1 MQVIFIKDLRKQ
13 GKKGEIKEVKSGY
26 AENFLIKQGYAI
38 PLNQQN
44 LRNLQHENQKI
55 EEEDQKNKEL
65 ALKEKEKLEKI
76 ELEFKVKTGKD
87 DRVFGSISPKQ
98 IKEELLKKDIKVE
111 KRQIKLDNNIVSLG
125 YHKVKIELYKKVEAE
140 IKVHVVKQR

>member
-44 LRNLQHENQKI
+44 LRNLQHENKKI

-111 KRQIKLDNNIVSLG
+111 KREIKLDNNIVSLG

-140 IKVHVVKQR
+140 IKVHVVK

>member
-44 LRNLQHENQKI
+44 LRNLQHENKKI

-111 KRQIKLDNNIVSLG
+111 KRLIKLDNNIVSLG

-140 IKVHVVKQR
+140 IKVHVVK